1 MHGMKRPRWARVSM
15 VMAAVILVVSVSAGV
30 ALGRSDAVAPPS
42 GDWLAWG
49 RTPDQNRYSPL
60 TQITPANVDQLGRV
74 YTVDFRQRDPDVRNG
89 QQSFPLAIGG
99 TLYVTTNDANVFAI
113 DGPTGRT
120 IWQRKPLNSA
130 VFKNF
135 GVAANRGLAYCA
147 GRLFIL
153 QLDMKLVSID
163 PKTGAV
169 LGEVALSQDVPN
181 ATANYGYS
189 ETSAPMCANNTL
201 VFGAAGSERGNRG
214 FVMAYTP
221 NLKPAWPSPFWTI
234 PPDLTGWRRSRLV
247 GGGPVWT
254 PVTIDRTTNTVYFGT
269 GSATP
274 VYYPALRPGPN
285 PRTGA
290 LIAVDLRDGRM
301 KWWRQLIQSN
311 NQWEY
316 DVAQPPLVYNTKIG
330 GQARRVVSVATK
342 EGTWFAFDARTG
354 QPFHQRVKVID
365 RVEHPPL
372 KPGQPVTIFP
382 GSIGGLNFSPAAFD
396 PKTNFVFNAAAETAG
411 VLIQDRLSPTQKK
424 RKLLLGD
431 VYLGLSNG
439 TFGAALA
446 GWKDHGSISAI
457 NASTGRRVWKF
468 NTPEPER
475 GGVTVTASG
484 LGFAGGGD
492 GVLRAFDLTNGKVL
506 WTFQT
511 GRQIAA
517 GPTIF
522 TADGK
527 EYIAITV
534 GGTPTSSGGGLASQL
549 QVFAIGGSKTES
561 PKPLSTSAEPLASTA
576 APKATTAP
584 APTRSVAAAT
594 TTPRKARIVIDG
606 GAVSLTPWT
615 PSTSNLVNVG
625 GRVVFGGSP
634 VVGARVAVDR
644 YVLPRATDSQGRFVS
659 PVDSTLARRHP
670 VTVVD
675 VSRARVGGRALT
687 DAQQRAVRGATSG
700 ISVAYLLSGVT
711 VSERN
716 GNVVVSGRATR
727 ADGAAVPT
735 VILLSYRLSGRITDS
750 AGNPIRGATVV
761 TRTND
766 RDFWTFSE
774 PSDANGRY
782 NGFFPASDKSGNDP
796 VEFAVQ
802 IAFGRTSYTTGAR
815 NPSFKRLSSSTMD
828 VRLPASGIA
837 APLPTTTAV
846 PGAIYRGLLVGLSG
860 RNGLVK
866 PISATWPDAR
876 GRFTI
881 VLPPSVK
888 GQTLRFWQSE
898 FQTYSTGAVPGGP
911 VNITWPTLLSP
922 RVPRDTG
929 FVRIPR

>member
-1 MHGMKRPRWARVSM
+1 M
-15 VMAAVILVVSVSAGV
+15 VMAAVTLVLGVSAGV

-74 YTVDFRQRDPDVRNG
+74 YTVDFRQRDPDTRNG

-120 IWQRKPLNSA
+120 IWQRKTLNSA

-163 PKTGAV
+163 PKTGGV

-254 PVTIDRTTNTVYFGT
+254 PVTIDRTTNTVFFGT

-285 PRTGA
+285 PRTGS

-301 KWWRQLIQSN
+301 RWWRQLIQSN

-330 GQARRVVSVATK
+330 GQTRRVVSVATK

-594 TTPRKARIVIDG
+594 TAPRKARIVIDG
-606 GAVSLTPWT
+606 GAVSLAPWT
-615 PSTSNLVNVG
+615 PSTSNLVNVS

-700 ISVAYLLSGVT
+700 ISVAYRLSGVT

-802 IAFGRTSYTTGAR
+802 IAYGRTSYTTGAR
-815 NPSFKRLSSSTMD
+815 NPSFKRLSSATMD

-911 VNITWPTLLSP
+911 VSIAWPTLLSP